1 MKPFEFPLHNAADWF
16 SRNVLWLDVMKSNNS
31 PVVPADLY
39 PWALKEHGVG
49 HIILKTDGGSEK
61 ADMHRLQCYESRNI
75 DPYR

>member
-1 MKPFEFPLHNAADWF
+1 
-16 SRNVLWLDVMKSNNS
+16 MKSNNS